1 MKFIFP
7 QNYNFNYKLFGFI
20 DYTTIFFN
28 IFFGFIIYLISN
40 IFSNLYLKLCF
51 FIILFFPFL
60 LISIIGFNNEKFLYI
75 IKYIYLYIK
84 SPKYYIYKK
93 F

>member
-7 QNYNFNYKLFGFI
+7 QNYNFNYKLFGFF
-20 DYTTIFFN
+20 DYTTIFLN

-84 SPKYYIYKK
+84 STKYYIYKK

>member
-20 DYTTIFFN
+20 DYTTIFLN

-40 IFSNLYLKLCF
+40 IFNNLYLKLCF

-60 LISIIGFNNEKFLYI
+60 LISIIGFNNEKILYI

>member
-20 DYTTIFFN
+20 DYTTIFLN
-28 IFFGFIIYLISN
+28 IFFGLIIYLISN
-40 IFSNLYLKLCF
+40 IFNNLYLKLCF
-51 FIILFFPFL
+51 FIILFFLFL
-60 LISIIGFNNEKFLYI
+60 LVSIIGFNNEKILYI

>member
-20 DYTTIFFN
+20 DYTTIFLN

-75 IKYIYLYIK
+75 IKYIY
-84 SPKYYIYKK
+84 
-93 F
+93 

>member
-20 DYTTIFFN
+20 DYTTIFLN
-28 IFFGFIIYLISN
+28 IFFGLIIYLISN
-40 IFSNLYLKLCF
+40 IFNNLYLKLCF

-60 LISIIGFNNEKFLYI
+60 LVSIIGFNNEKILYI

>member
-20 DYTTIFFN
+20 DYTTIFLN
-28 IFFGFIIYLISN
+28 IFFGLIIYLISN
-40 IFSNLYLKLCF
+40 IFNNLYLKLCF

-60 LISIIGFNNEKFLYI
+60 LVSIIGFNNEKILYI

-84 SPKYYIYKK
+84 SQKYYIYKK

>member
-60 LISIIGFNNEKFLYI
+60 LISIIGFNNEKILYI

>member
-7 QNYNFNYKLFGFI
+7 QNYNFSYKLFGFI
-20 DYTTIFFN
+20 DYTTIFLN
-28 IFFGFIIYLISN
+28 LFFGLIIYFISQLFN
-40 IFSNLYLKLCF
+40 NLYFKICF

-60 LISIIGFNNEKFLYI
+60 LISIIGFNNEKILYI

>member
-20 DYTTIFFN
+20 DYTTIFLN
-28 IFFGFIIYLISN
+28 IFFGLIIYLISN
-40 IFSNLYLKLCF
+40 IFNNLYLKLCF

-60 LISIIGFNNEKFLYI
+60 LVSIIGFNNEKILYI

-84 SPKYYIYKK
+84 LPKYYIYKK

>member
-40 IFSNLYLKLCF
+40 IFNNLYLKLCF

-60 LISIIGFNNEKFLYI
+60 LISIIGFNNEKILYI
-75 IKYIYLYIK
+75 IKYIYLYLK

>member
-20 DYTTIFFN
+20 DYTTIFLN

-84 SPKYYIYKK
+84 STKYYIYKK

>member
-20 DYTTIFFN
+20 DYTTIFLN
-28 IFFGFIIYLISN
+28 IFLGLIIYLISN
-40 IFSNLYLKLCF
+40 IFNNLYLKLCF

-60 LISIIGFNNEKFLYI
+60 LVSIIGFNNEKILYI

>member
-20 DYTTIFFN
+20 DYTTIFLN

-60 LISIIGFNNEKFLYI
+60 LISIIGFNNEKILYI

>member
-20 DYTTIFFN
+20 DYTTIFLN
-28 IFFGFIIYLISN
+28 LFFGFIIYFISQLFN
-40 IFSNLYLKLCF
+40 NLYFKICF
-51 FIILFFPFL
+51 FIILFLPFL
-60 LISIIGFNNEKFLYI
+60 LISIIGFNNEKILYI

>member
-20 DYTTIFFN
+20 DYTTIFLN

>member
-20 DYTTIFFN
+20 DYTTIFLN
-28 IFFGFIIYLISN
+28 IFFGFIIYLVSN
-40 IFSNLYLKLCF
+40 IFNNLYLKLCF

-60 LISIIGFNNEKFLYI
+60 LISIIGFNNEKILYI
-75 IKYIYLYIK
+75 AKYIYLYIK

>member
-20 DYTTIFFN
+20 DYTTIFLN
-28 IFFGFIIYLISN
+28 IFFGLIIYLISN
-40 IFSNLYLKLCF
+40 IFNNLYLKLCF

-60 LISIIGFNNEKFLYI
+60 LVSIIGFNNEKIIYI

>member
-20 DYTTIFFN
+20 DYTTIFLN

-40 IFSNLYLKLCF
+40 IFNNLYLKLCF

-60 LISIIGFNNEKFLYI
+60 LISIIGFNNEKILYI
-75 IKYIYLYIK
+75 TKYIYLYIK